1 MPLIRYEPLRTLE
14 HFLDRYRKNFGL
26 NLMNDPDWTAASDWM
41 PRVDISETDKELFI
55 SAEIP
60 DVKKEDVKVSLTDG
74 ALTIEGEK
82 KQSREES
89 SRKIFRSERYYGKFF
104 RSFLLPEYIDE
115 KKIHAQFKDGILSIN
130 IPKTSQPPQKAIE
143 VTLN

>member
-1 MPLIRYEPLRTLE
+1 MSLIRNEPLRTFENLI
-14 HFLDRYRKNFGL
+14 DRYRKNFGL
-26 NLMNDPDWTAASDWM
+26 SLFNEPDWASSSDWM

-82 KQSREES
+82 KQNREEC
-89 SRKIFRSERYYGKFF
+89 SRKIFRSERYYGTFF
-104 RSFLLPEYIDE
+104 RSFLLPQYIDE

-130 IPKTSQPPQKAIE
+130 IPKTGQPQHKAIE
-143 VTLN
+143 VTLD